1 MVLLGAEASGINL
14 QKRYY
19 TNQIFQGDQ
28 QILNLFQCQLISAK
42 DNPGMLR
49 ECNCKTGKL
58 DKDEEF
64 KLEKSEIR
72 KFWSCS
78 RKTTI
83 KGFVVAT
90 CSSNQ
95 DNASKCWT
103 FACIVLIPGTSCN
116 NKAFYG
122 GFSRAAPKVSYLRFL
137 KFKLFVFVKFY
148 FFPALQLHSVSQ
160 HSTHSTFIFPRN

>member
-1 MVLLGAEASGINL
+1 MSKFQNFDFEQMVLLGAEASGINL
-14 QKRYY
+14 QKRFY

-72 KFWSCS
+72 KF
-78 RKTTI
+78 
-83 KGFVVAT
+83 
-90 CSSNQ
+90 
-95 DNASKCWT
+95 
-103 FACIVLIPGTSCN
+103 
-116 NKAFYG
+116 
-122 GFSRAAPKVSYLRFL
+122 
-137 KFKLFVFVKFY
+137 
-148 FFPALQLHSVSQ
+148 
-160 HSTHSTFIFPRN
+160 